1 MDDSSYK
8 ISQALTER
16 SACCRWRA
24 AAADAAPSLLSAGAL
39 ALSPAAEGISP
50 SALLGQLL
58 ARVQLSLQLTFNELP
73 GARKFLLRAQPAVLT
88 IQGCDLPAGWDGFGG
103 RVSLA
108 LTLRNM
114 LDGLRRLH
122 SLHACWTGAL
132 ELKANRI
139 TWPSSLAQLKLQCDL
154 RKGDTLELGSLRAC
168 TALLKLDI
176 SLENSDRS
184 AGTRLFQALQG
195 LPKLSLLRVSHL
207 SACFHETG
215 HHLLAH
221 VAVDTCRL
229 HFSTACCTRG
239 LCISALPRCSSLRL
253 DFSSVAHPRARVV
266 IDWQA
271 LAAQAGLVVLLP
283 PCNPRVETLVQVV
296 NYSGCLPAGCKWALI
311 ALCESSMVL
320 GLPAASVLHRNGWP
334 EPFCFWRSEGVTD
347 AEIASMNLA
356 S

>member
-1 MDDSSYK
+1 MHESLYK

-39 ALSPAAEGISP
+39 ALRPVAEGILP

-58 ARVQLSLQLTFNELP
+58 ARVQLSLQLAFNELP
-73 GARKFLLRAQPAVLT
+73 GARKFLLHAQPFVLMVH
-88 IQGCDLPAGWDGFGG
+88 GCDLPAGWDGFGSA
-103 RVSLA
+103 VCLA
-108 LTLRNM
+108 STLRIM
-114 LDGLRRLH
+114 LHGLHRLH
-122 SLHACWTGAL
+122 SLHATWIGGL
-132 ELKANRI
+132 ELDSIA
-139 TWPSSLAQLKLQCDL
+139 WPSGLSLLKLHCDP
-154 RKGDTLELGSLRAC
+154 RKGDRMELGALRAC

-176 SLENSDRS
+176 SLENAEPS

-221 VAVDTCRL
+221 ISVDTCRL

-253 DFSSVAHPRARVV
+253 DFSSVEHPRAKV
-266 IDWQA
+266 IVDWQA
-271 LAAQAGLVVLLP
+271 LAAQAGLIVLLP
-283 PCNPRVETLVQVV
+283 PIHTRMESVQVI
-296 NYSGCLPAGCKWALI
+296 NYPGSLPAGCKWALI
-311 ALCESSMVL
+311 ALCESSMIA
-320 GLPAASVLHRNGWP
+320 GLPVASVLHSTGWP

-347 AEIASMNLA
+347 GEIASMNLVT
-356 S
+356 

>member
-1 MDDSSYK
+1 M
-8 ISQALTER
+8 L
-16 SACCRWRA
+16 
-24 AAADAAPSLLSAGAL
+24 AGAL
-39 ALSPAAEGISP
+39 ALHPVAEGISP

-58 ARVQLSLQLTFNELP
+58 ARVQLSLQLTFDELP
-73 GARKFLLRAQPAVLT
+73 GAREFLLHAQPVVLT
-88 IQGCDLPAGWDGFGG
+88 IHGCDLPAGCDGSSSPL
-103 RVSLA
+103 SLA
-108 LTLRNM
+108 STLRNVVH
-114 LDGLRRLH
+114 GLRRLH
-122 SLHACWTGAL
+122 SLHATWVGAL
-132 ELKANRI
+132 ELNTNSI
-139 TWPSSLAQLKLQCDL
+139 TWPSSLAQLKIQCDL
-154 RKGDTLELGSLRAC
+154 RKGDPMELSALRAC

-176 SLENSDRS
+176 SLENADPN

-221 VAVDTCRL
+221 VSVDTCRL

-283 PCNPRVETLVQVV
+283 PCISRMETNQVV
-296 NYSGCLPAGCKWALI
+296 NYPGCLPAGCKWALI
-311 ALCESSMVL
+311 VLCESSMVS

-347 AEIASMNLA
+347 GEIASMNLVT
-356 S
+356 